1 MHIIIYRLESLDI
14 LNIKMIFF
22 AIKILHYAINLYS
35 IEIFDIHMTYYI
47 KLVTLLTIMIQIIFN
62 KHNNL

>member
-47 KLVTLLTIMIQIIFN
+47 KLVTLLTLYNI
-62 KHNNL
+62 L